1 MKLNFKIC
9 TMKKRKLKI
18 SKQLEESF
26 KDSELATGTES
37 NEEIGVGGIEGDEE
51 VEEEWEE
58 ALFNP

>member
-1 MKLNFKIC
+1 
-9 TMKKRKLKI
+9 MKKRKLKI